1 MDKNFDKIRFASR
14 FSLSS
19 ADDWR
24 TTTLWRC
31 VTFGIV
37 LGVWQLAAL
46 HYHSALVLPEPCLVA
61 KAFALA
67 LQTPEV
73 MDNLVLTLGRVL
85 FGVGIASCI
94 GCSLGFL
101 MGSSA
106 LALKL
111 IDPILNPLRQVPVMA
126 WIPLAIVW
134 FGLGEGPTIFL
145 IALVSTFPVLLSTV
159 AGVHG
164 IDRNLY
170 NAARSL
176 GARPLSIVFKV
187 TIPGA
192 LPDIL
197 TGLRVAISA
206 GWMSVI

>member
-31 VTFGIV
+31 VTFSIV
-37 LGVWQLAAL
+37 LAIWQLAAM
-46 HYHSALVLPEPCLVA
+46 HYHSALVLPEPLLVA
-61 KAFALA
+61 KAFGRAIM
-67 LQTPEV
+67 TPEV

-85 FGVGIASCI
+85 FGVGIATCI

-101 MGSSA
+101 MGSSP

-176 GARPLSIVFKV
+176 GARPTSIVLKI

>member
-31 VTFGIV
+31 VTFSIV
-37 LGVWQLAAL
+37 FAIWHMAAL
-46 HYHSALVLPEPCLVA
+46 HYHSALVLPEPLMVA
-61 KAFALA
+61 EAFWRALM
-67 LQTPEV
+67 TPEV

-101 MGSSA
+101 MGSSP

-176 GARPLSIVFKV
+176 GARPSSIVFKI